1 MALHTFRLRKAGRL
15 ALLMLAAFG
24 GGAWAAHQA
33 GASTQ
38 AESPYDLLD
47 QMARVLVL
55 IENEYVDPVDRT
67 RLIEGSI
74 KGMVAELDPHSS
86 YLPAADYD
94 IFQSDTKGSFGGI
107 GVEVDFSGDGV
118 VVIAPIEGSP
128 AHRAGIRPGDRIIAI
143 DNLSIRG
150 KSPDALIRQMRGE
163 PGTEVLLTVR
173 REKIDKLKYFKLK
186 REVIKVSSIRVKLLK
201 EGVGYIRIK
210 QFQEG
215 THTELLQGV
224 ADLRK
229 QANGDLTG
237 VILDM
242 RNNPGGLVDEA
253 ASVADEFL
261 PGGAIYTT
269 RHRGKVVNEVR
280 AGPKGVLRRGPVA
293 VLVNE
298 YSASAA
304 ELVAG
309 ALQDHHRAPL
319 VGTRTFGK
327 GSVQTIVDLPGGA
340 GLRLTTMRYYT
351 PDGHAIQAQ
360 GVRPSVTI
368 KAAYAE
374 DTSFGVIREADLD
387 RHLPPEQPRTEKGAT
402 GKEPGAGGAE
412 GTRAT
417 DAPPVGDDA
426 THLGVARQIPF
437 DPTQGPD
444 FQLSVAYQIV
454 TGVIAPAE

>member
-1 MALHTFRLRKAGRL
+1 
-15 ALLMLAAFG
+15 MLAAFG

-55 IENEYVDPVDRT
+55 IENEYVEPVDRA

-107 GVEVDFSGDGV
+107 GVEVDFSGDTV

-128 AHRAGIRPGDRIIAI
+128 AHRAGIRPGDRIVAI
-143 DNLSIRG
+143 DNVSIRG

-173 REKIDKLKYFKLK
+173 REKADKLKYFKLK

-201 EGVGYIRIK
+201 EDVGYIRIK

-224 ADLRK
+224 GELRRKAD
-229 QANGDLTG
+229 GDLTG
-237 VILDM
+237 VVLDM

-253 ASVADEFL
+253 AAVADEFL

-280 AGPKGVLRRGPVA
+280 AGPKGALRRGPVA
-293 VLVNE
+293 VLINE

-319 VGTRTFGK
+319 IGARTFGK

-351 PDGHAIQAQ
+351 PNGRAIQAH
-360 GVRPSVTI
+360 GVQPSVTI

-374 DTSFGVIREADLD
+374 DTSFGIVREADLE
-387 RHLPPEQPRTEKGAT
+387 RHLAAEEPRAKGEDSAEESGDVDSESVRKTDTSTGDEAT
-402 GKEPGAGGAE
+402 
-412 GTRAT
+412 
-417 DAPPVGDDA
+417 

-437 DPTQGPD
+437 DPTEGPD

-454 TGVIAPAE
+454 TGVIAPAK